1 LTEQRKLGK
10 SGLGVS
16 AVGLGTNSF
25 GGRMADYEPC
35 EAVVGAAIDAGVTF
49 IDTANTYSTGRSEEF
64 IGRAVAGRRDEVLI
78 ATKAAGGMGD
88 GPNRRGT
95 SCKHPMAEVEA
106 SLKRL
111 QTDYIDVFQVHFAD
125 QATPTEETMRALDDL
140 ARQGKIL
147 YVGASNHAAWQICE
161 AIWTSRSLGLN
172 AFISVQPA
180 YSLLNRSAEQELIP
194 FCREYG
200 VGVIPYSPLGGGMLT
215 GKYRSGEEPPEG
227 TRFASMRGRF
237 RDRFMNEGNF
247 QLVDALDAFARERE
261 HTVLELAFAW
271 LLAQPTVSTVIAGA
285 TKPEQVRA
293 NSEASEWKLTSE
305 DLISLEELLNGS
317 GSR

>member
-1 LTEQRKLGK
+1 
-10 SGLGVS
+10 
-16 AVGLGTNSF
+16 
-25 GGRMADYEPC
+25 
-35 EAVVGAAIDAGVTF
+35 
-49 IDTANTYSTGRSEEF
+49 
-64 IGRAVAGRRDEVLI
+64 
-78 ATKAAGGMGD
+78 
-88 GPNRRGT
+88 
-95 SCKHPMAEVEA
+95 
-106 SLKRL
+106 
-111 QTDYIDVFQVHFAD
+111 
-125 QATPTEETMRALDDL
+125 
-140 ARQGKIL
+140 
-147 YVGASNHAAWQICE
+147 
-161 AIWTSRSLGLN
+161 
-172 AFISVQPA
+172 
-180 YSLLNRSAEQELIP
+180 LIP